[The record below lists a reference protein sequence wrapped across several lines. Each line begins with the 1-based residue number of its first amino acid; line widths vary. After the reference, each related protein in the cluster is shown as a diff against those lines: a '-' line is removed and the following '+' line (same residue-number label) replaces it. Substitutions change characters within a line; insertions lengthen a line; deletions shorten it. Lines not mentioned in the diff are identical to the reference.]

1 MAIIGIMRQSSQESE
16 DYARVN
22 NRVSDLE
29 ESLENA
35 ITVNG
40 EFDSTAGFWGQV
52 KFDGF
57 TDDAVIVHKKISTEN
72 YNNLEVTPNII
83 TQSLVSYSADSGQN
97 FTRITDSY
105 HELVVNGEANVTSDT
120 SSPNFTPMGISAF
133 NKTKGNVGVGGLTV
147 RVDDVHYPDSV
158 LGELGASKSCGIGT
172 IVSRR
177 ADYSQ
182 GRHDASYSIG
192 IESVVVNLAE
202 EDGIEGTDGYFVNK
216 QNVEYWAFDTWT
228 NCIHCVGGGRRPI
241 TAGLLFNGKSS
252 WGISVDSNG
261 KPVKDAQNNAIIEN
275 GIERTHDHFEYVSN
289 GMYNAI
295 YIGASAMRIRYSPV
309 RDTNGNL
316 IYDDVLQ
323 KDGTTAKVLRT
334 TTGNSPLTSGISTSN
349 WSKNGNHGFAF
360 LRAGYAPRIL
370 KSRGSALFE
379 SPGAKFLNANGGMP
393 FAISANGVPY
403 LDFKTGSDSDYYD
416 DPTTKLIPKERP
428 TDTTRARIGYNTT
441 TNYLNTISD
450 GDIRFVVN
458 GTFTATTNQNAE
470 ADEDGTAI
478 VETEDNS
485 IVYKFQGNSFISSVA
500 ASTEE
505 NHLYANLGSASY
517 KWGNIYANNGT
528 INTSDKNL
536 KEDIKDIDEKILR
549 AWSKVSYKV
558 FRFKN
563 GNRKHIGVIAQDIQ
577 TAFESEGL
585 DAHDYGLFCEDV
597 DEQGNKILG
606 VRYSECLALECAYLR
621 SRIGA

>member
-40 EFDSTAGFWGQV
+40 EFDNTAGFWQQV
-52 KFDGF
+52 KFDGL
-57 TDDAVIVHKKISTEN
+57 TDDSIIAHKRSLTEN
-72 YNNLEVTPNII
+72 YGNLEVSPAII
-83 TQSLVSYSADSGQN
+83 TQTLVSYSADSGQN

-177 ADYSQ
+177 SDYSQ
-182 GRHDASYSIG
+182 GRNNASYSIG
-192 IESVVVNLAE
+192 VESVVVNLAE
-202 EDGIEGTDGYFVNK
+202 EDGVEGTQGYFGN
-216 QNVEYWAFDTWT
+216 EAWDYDSWT
-228 NCIHCVGGGRRPI
+228 NCLHLVGGARRPI
-241 TAGLLFNGKSS
+241 TAGILLNGKASVVT
-252 WGISVDSNG
+252 VDSND
-261 KPVKDAQNNAIIEN
+261 KPVYDAQNNVIKDN
-275 GIERTHDHFEYVSN
+275 GIARVPHHVAYVTN

-295 YIGASAMRIRYSPV
+295 YIGASSMKIRSVPV
-309 RDTNGNL
+309 RDEHGNIQTVNG
-316 IYDDVLQ
+316 
-323 KDGTTAKVLRT
+323 KVVMT
-334 TTGNSPLTSGISTSN
+334 SGNSVETVGINANN
-349 WSKNGNHGFAF
+349 WTQKGTHGFMF
-360 LRAGYAPRIL
+360 LKVGYVPRIL

-379 SPGAKFLNANGGMP
+379 APGAKFLNANGGMP

-505 NHLYANLGSASY
+505 NPLYANLGSASY

-558 FRFKN
+558 FKFK
-563 GNRKHIGVIAQDIQ
+563 GGDRKHIGVIAQDIDE
-577 TAFESEGL
+577 AFRSEGL
-585 DAHDYGLFCEDV
+585 NARDFGLFCEDT
-597 DEQGNKILG
+597 DENGNIILG
-606 VRYSECLALECAYLR
+606 VRYSECLALECAYIR
-621 SRIGA
+621 SKLGA